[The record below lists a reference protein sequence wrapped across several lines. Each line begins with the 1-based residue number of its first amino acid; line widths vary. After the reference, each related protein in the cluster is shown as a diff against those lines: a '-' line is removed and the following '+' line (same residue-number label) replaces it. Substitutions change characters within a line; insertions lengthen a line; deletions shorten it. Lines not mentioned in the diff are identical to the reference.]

1 MPFLEYEKTGIKIFV
16 NSFALCPLFYILH
29 ELIFELIPPFQHPYA
44 ER

>member
-1 MPFLEYEKTGIKIFV
+1 MQEIFR
-16 NSFALCPLFYILH
+16 NSFALYALFYILH